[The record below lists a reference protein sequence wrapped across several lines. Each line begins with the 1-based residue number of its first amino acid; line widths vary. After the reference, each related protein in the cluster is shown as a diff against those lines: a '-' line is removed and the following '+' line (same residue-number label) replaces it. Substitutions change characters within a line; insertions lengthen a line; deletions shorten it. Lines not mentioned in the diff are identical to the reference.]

1 MMKDNC
7 KYFDCNLQTENGN
20 VRAVCFSPQK
30 RENFEVLRDHM
41 SPVKIKKFSTSEH
54 FGQISVL
61 IQDQTKVNKSPKKL
75 SFERQPSKKPMQYH
89 SIQELHK
96 VVVGQIVSVKAHVD
110 DLGPVKKTNY
120 EDQPGLNKQD
130 GTLVDTTGSIKVTMY
145 GK

>member
-1 MMKDNC
+1 
-7 KYFDCNLQTENGN
+7 
-20 VRAVCFSPQK
+20 
-30 RENFEVLRDHM
+30 M